1 MGGALRRASQAS
13 LGQDSGFAAPGV
25 APPAPLVSGGATLF
39 QNVRIFDGKTAA
51 LSTPSHVLV
60 RGNTIAHISASPIT
74 VDTETTVIA
83 ADGRVLM
90 PGLIDA
96 HWHAFMA
103 ATPQPLLMTADP
115 AYLHMLA
122 ARQAEATL
130 MRGFTAVRDLGGPVF
145 GLKRA
150 IDEGVMIG
158 PRILSLGAFISQTS
172 GHGDFRFAFE
182 VPRRLAVR

>member
-1 MGGALRRASQAS
+1 MSSQGSRAQEGLVAAVGAIGPVVASLGLTTIRKLTCGGYRSLVWAALLVGLSQAS
-13 LGQDSGFAAPGV
+13 LGQDYEFAAPGL
-25 APPAPLVSGGATLF
+25 APPAALVNGGATLF

-51 LSTPSHVLV
+51 LSTPSSVLV
-60 RGNTIAHISASPIT
+60 RGHTIERISASPIT

-115 AYLHMLA
+115 AYLH
-122 ARQAEATL
+122 RW
-130 MRGFTAVRDLGGPVF
+130 RRDRR
-145 GLKRA
+145 KR
-150 IDEGVMIG
+150 
-158 PRILSLGAFISQTS
+158 R
-172 GHGDFRFAFE
+172 
-182 VPRRLAVR
+182 